1 MPIAALLGFL
11 LFAQAA
17 PVGQGPERFF
27 VGRTESRGTVSI
39 ALSGRH
45 AIRDRSTGRIERGNT
60 LVIDQQFEEEGKPA
74 RNRTWR
80 LTRTADNRI
89 TGTISDARGPVTG
102 DVTGNVIHLRYQSGE
117 GPGVEQWITLDPNGR
132 LARNRMVFRR
142 LGITL
147 ATVESVSWR
156 VE

>member
-1 MPIAALLGFL
+1 MPVLALLSFL
-11 LFAQAA
+11 LLQQV

-27 VGRTESRGTVSI
+27 VGHTQSRGTVSI

-45 AIRDRSTGRIERGNT
+45 AVSDRSVGRIERGTT
-60 LVIDQQFEEEGKPA
+60 LVIEQQFTEEGKPT

-80 LTRTADNRI
+80 LTRSPDNRI
-89 TGTISDARGPVTG
+89 TGSISDARGPVTG
-102 DVTGNVIHLRYQSGE
+102 DVSGNVIHLRYQSAE

-147 ATVESVSWR
+147 ATVESVSWK
-156 VE
+156 VD